1 MKQTIQ
7 SSLSGRLLLL
17 WALLLPIVVS
27 SQTTLQVVSKNFA
40 KTIDWKKGVELIIN
54 CEKAEVII
62 EPSDSLSINV
72 KAELSARHPSLDTA
86 TTDVETWQFVT
97 TVIGKKIYIRAY
109 LGLVGGKKAP
119 VSNMKAKI
127 VVHAPKSCAV
137 ELNNKFGKAFISQ
150 LDGGLVLNGSF
161 CTFQLTDLGGKV
173 KVESQYG
180 DIDAKNLKGTLEV
193 QSKRANVHLNTVA
206 GDCTVTSE
214 YGKIEVE
221 TSPEMAN
228 LKVNGNKSE
237 VVLHNTENIPH
248 NISLATEYGQITAP
262 ANFDK
267 QTSTDNTQRAIR
279 TALQQFSKVEII
291 TSFANIILDQ
301 P

>member
-27 SQTTLQVVSKNFA
+27 SQTTLQVVSKNFS

-54 CEKAEVII
+54 CEKAEVVI

-72 KAELSARHPSLDTA
+72 TAELSARHPSLDTA
-86 TTDVETWQFVT
+86 TADVATWQFVT

-127 VVHAPKSCAV
+127 VVRAPKSCAI

-150 LDGGLVLNGSF
+150 LDGGLILNGSF
-161 CTFQLTDLGGKV
+161 CSFHLTDLGGEV

-180 DIDAKNLKGTLEV
+180 DIDVKNLKGTLEV

-206 GDCTVTSE
+206 GDCTVTAE

-279 TALQQFSKVEII
+279 TALKQFSKVEII